1 MQYVWF
7 ALAGLSAGGIIAMRQ
22 QKRPWWVLVVFAL
35 LAVAFVWFGLRE
47 SS

>member
-1 MQYVWF
+1 MQYLWF

-22 QKRPWWVLVVFAL
+22 QKRPIWVLLIFAA